1 MHRLQDLFAT
11 AEGEHGFNEHLQAL
25 FEANEFDAAEALLA
39 AELATMD
46 TGIARLCRELS
57 RDAVVLTGW
66 EHLVEAIEL
75 HEGEPVTGVTLAI
88 ANALDLV
95 FAEGKLHEPYV
106 TIGLHTDEA
115 YAFSSATSADMIAE
129 CKSPEGAAWAG
140 REEDV
145 ELYLEAAGFG
155 PLNTALL
162 VHEER
167 HFFRDDN
174 PAEAP
179 MAYVDYVIGCWWRA
193 LRFQQA
199 VAAEYARLGLPGA
212 IPVVAGMVD
221 MRPELA
227 SVHLSDVPVSDAPV
241 AAAEHRA
248 EPVEMGEISAA
259 DFIQRKP
266 PEEEEEPTG
275 TSLRRRFAGSE
286 PEEAPVPEKT
296 GLFRRLFRRAP
307 PVDEAA

>member
-11 AEGEHGFNEHLQAL
+11 AEGEQDFNNRLRAL
-25 FEANEFDAAEALLA
+25 FEAGEFDAAEALLA
-39 AELATMD
+39 AELETMD
-46 TGIARLCRELS
+46 SEMVPLCRDLS

-75 HEGEPVTGVTLAI
+75 HEGEPLTGVTLAI
-88 ANALDLV
+88 ANALDLA
-95 FAEGKLHEPYV
+95 FEKGKPHEPYV

-115 YAFSSATSADMIAE
+115 YAFSAATPAELIAE
-129 CKSPEGAAWAG
+129 CKAAEGAAWAG
-140 REEDV
+140 SEEDI
-145 ELYLEAAGFG
+145 ELYLEADGFG

-162 VHEER
+162 FHKQR

-179 MAYVDYVIGCWWRA
+179 MGYVDYAIGCWWRA

-212 IPVVAGMVD
+212 IPVVAGMVE

-227 SVHLSDVPVSDAPV
+227 CVHASEAP
-241 AAAEHRA
+241 AAPAAHRA
-248 EPVEMGEISAA
+248 EAAEMAEISAA

-266 PEEEEEPTG
+266 IEEEKELTG
-275 TSLRRRFAGSE
+275 TALRRRFAGSE
-286 PEEAPVPEKT
+286 PEEAPVPERQ
-296 GLFRRLFRRAP
+296 GLLSRLFRRAQP
-307 PVDEAA
+307 LDEAA

>member
-11 AEGEHGFNEHLQAL
+11 AEGEQDFNNQLRAL
-25 FEANEFDAAEALLA
+25 FEATDLDAAEALLT
-39 AELATMD
+39 AELATMNSE
-46 TGIARLCRELS
+46 IAMLCSELTRE
-57 RDAVVLTGW
+57 AVVLTGW

-75 HEGEPVTGVTLAI
+75 HEGDPVTGVTMAI
-88 ANALDLV
+88 ANALDLA
-95 FAEGKLHEPYV
+95 FEKGKLHEPYV

-115 YAFSSATSADMIAE
+115 YAFSTATAADLLAE

-140 REEDV
+140 CEEDF
-145 ELYLEAAGFG
+145 ELYLEAEGFG

-162 VHEER
+162 FHKQR

-174 PAEAP
+174 PPSAP
-179 MAYVDYVIGCWWRA
+179 MRYVDYVIGCWWRA

-212 IPVVAGMVD
+212 IPVVAGMIE

-227 SVHLSDVPVSDAPV
+227 AVHFADAPV
-241 AAAEHRA
+241 EPVARRA
-248 EPVEMGEISAA
+248 ETAEMAEISAA

-266 PEEEEEPTG
+266 SEEEQELTG
-275 TSLRRRFAGSE
+275 TSLRRRFAESE
-286 PEEAPVPEKT
+286 PETVEAPAKK
-296 GLFRRLFRRAP
+296 GFLARLFNRSQP
-307 PVDEAA
+307 LDEAA